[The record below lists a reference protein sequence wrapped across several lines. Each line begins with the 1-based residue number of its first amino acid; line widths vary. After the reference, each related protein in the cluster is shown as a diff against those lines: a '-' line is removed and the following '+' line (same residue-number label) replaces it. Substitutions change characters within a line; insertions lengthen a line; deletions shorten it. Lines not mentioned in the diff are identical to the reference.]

1 MTFKVADLTKNSKWK
16 LTKEVPFYPVLR
28 TTTYGWYDY
37 GNTVSNAPVGTEF
50 TVPMK
55 RQTADISDRVWNRAK
70 KEYEFTW
77 EKKGVFFDIEV
88 NGVKGIVFFDDLKDS
103 IEVLEQPKDIAY
115 VIKDTASGTYFKE
128 TIFLGWKY
136 YNANEPQKIE
146 IDNNYISKLKSSETV
161 QKVDGVS
168 LLFSSTL
175 LSGKVLKT
183 LAQAKQKLMVICGY
197 YNSSDATM
205 LHCHAP
211 LPSIPENWVL
221 VAYDRTTKT
230 EEVLDINCTEFID
243 HAFELQKL
251 TTNYGSAVRD
261 MYSKLEK
268 KGELEKYK
276 HFLIFTPGD
285 LKQKSLTE
293 YLNPENPLIDD
304 CSEEMAYYG
313 DQDLPGRYQI
323 KKEEVKTVKELVHKD
338 MKKSFK
344 YDSICVAIEDK
355 IEATELTFTYYG
367 NLSSTLIDMSTLTE
381 IVVPKN

>member
-1 MTFKVADLTKNSKWK
+1 MSFKISDLTKNSKWK
-16 LTKEVPFYPVLR
+16 LTKEVPFYPVV
-28 TTTYGWYDY
+28 GFSFGSCDY
-37 GNTVSNAPVGTEF
+37 GNTVSNSPIGTEF

-55 RQTADISDRVWNRAK
+55 RQSIDISDRVWNRAK

-77 EKKGVFFDIEV
+77 EKKGVCFEIVV
-88 NGVKGIVFFDDLKDS
+88 NGAKGIVFFDDIKDS

-115 VIKDTASGTYFKE
+115 VIKDTATDTYFKE
-128 TIFLGWKY
+128 TIFMGWRY
-136 YNANEPQKIE
+136 YNEDEPQKIE
-146 IDNNYISKLKSSETV
+146 LDNDYIAKLKSSESV
-161 QKVDGVS
+161 QNVDGVN
-168 LLFSSTL
+168 LLFSNTP

-197 YNSSDATM
+197 YNNSNADM

-211 LPSIPENWVL
+211 LSSIPKTWVL
-221 VAYDRTTKT
+221 VAYDRTSKT
-230 EEVLDINCTEFID
+230 EEVLDVNCTEFIK

-261 MYSKLEK
+261 LYSKLEK

-285 LKQKSLTE
+285 LKQKALSE
-293 YLNPENPLIDD
+293 YLHTDNPLIED

-381 IVVPKN
+381 IVVPKK